1 MTDGLRWVYGAYPFG
16 YSVVFCE
23 RLAPEDVLVRLG
35 ARRES
40 LFPLTRCEAQEIEVR
55 NAADEP
61 YELDH
66 LEDLD
71 VEAVE
76 ALGFLRRE
84 TDAVVRAGSVE
95 GWAYAIQAFTSY
107 VSARAYLPAFSRGT
121 RVIAVSRDINAVQRV
136 EYAVD
141 GSVLSSFEPG
151 MNPAYNDGADPSA
164 FPWPSS
170 VADPL
175 QVLEH
180 LETEFGLWVP
190 KASENQPL
198 PAAAL
203 STR

>member
-1 MTDGLRWVYGAYPFG
+1 M
-16 YSVVFCE
+16 
-23 RLAPEDVLVRLG
+23 LVRLG

-40 LFPLTRCEAQEIEVR
+40 VLFPLTRVQAQEIEVR
-55 NAADEP
+55 NSADEP
-61 YELDH
+61 YDLDF

-76 ALGFLRRE
+76 ERGFLRRE
-84 TDAVVRAGSVE
+84 ADAIVRSGSIE
-95 GWAYAIQAFTSY
+95 SWAFAIQASVSY
-107 VSARAYLPAFSRGT
+107 VSARDYLPVLSRGT

-164 FPWPSS
+164 LPWPSS
-170 VADPL
+170 VADSR

-190 KASENQPL
+190 KASENQRL

-203 STR
+203 YTR